1 MKYTIA
7 IIGGTGKAG
16 RFLAETAIKKG
27 YKVRMLVRNPEKV
40 LIANKNIELIKGD
53 AQSSES
59 IVSLLK
65 GCEAVVNTFGQPNR
79 EAPLYSE
86 VTKLVIATMSKM
98 GIKRYIGVTGGSLD
112 VYGDKKSLANRFGAI
127 VFRVMYAE
135 MIQDKKK
142 ELALL
147 QESGIDWTLVR
158 LPFVFEK
165 SGNKAIKESLYDM
178 PGLTITNRDIAD
190 FLINEISDSKYLRQT
205 PFIAN

>member
-1 MKYTIA
+1 MKRTIA

-16 RFLAETAIKKG
+16 KFLAETAIKKG

-40 LIANKNIELIKGD
+40 LVTNKNIELIKGD

-59 IVSLLK
+59 ILSLLE
-65 GCEAVVNTFGQPNR
+65 GCEAVVNTFGQPNK
-79 EAPLYSE
+79 ETPLYSE
-86 VTKLVIATMSKM
+86 VTKLIIAAMSKM

-112 VYGDKKSLANRFGAI
+112 IYGDKKSLANRFGALI
-127 VFRVMYAE
+127 FRMMYAE
-135 MIQDKKK
+135 MIKDKKK

-147 QESGIDWTLVR
+147 QESGIDWTLIR
-158 LPFVFEK
+158 LPFVFENN
-165 SGNKAIKESLYDM
+165 SGKAIKESLYDM

-190 FLINEISDSKYLRQT
+190 FLIDEISASKYVHQT

>member
-1 MKYTIA
+1 MKRTIA

-16 RFLAETAIKKG
+16 KFLAETAIKKG
-27 YKVRMLVRNPEKV
+27 YNVRMLVRNPEKV
-40 LIANKNIELIKGD
+40 LVTNKNIKLIKGD

-59 IVSLLK
+59 IFSLLE

-79 EAPLYSE
+79 ETPLYSE
-86 VTKLVIATMSKM
+86 VTKSIITAMSNL

-112 VYGDKKSLANRFGAI
+112 VYGDKKSLANQFGAI
-127 VFRVMYAE
+127 VFRMIYAE
-135 MIQDKKK
+135 MIKDKKK

-165 SGNKAIKESLYDM
+165 NSGKAVRESLYDM

-190 FLINEISDSKYLRQT
+190 FLINEISASKYLRQI